1 MDKHLLTGRLRSCVG
16 FFALTLL
23 PFAAMAEDVSFTRN
37 GITYTLRN
45 GAVGVTSLD
54 ASLSGKVTIPEKV
67 TYKGKAYEV
76 TFVGHGY
83 LTNGS
88 SITSIVLPHSI
99 SSFGFG
105 YGWDSYYRENPLAFV
120 PGLKEI
126 IVDKDNPRYKSVDG
140 VLYSMN
146 MDTLYAFPSG
156 KEIEEFAVPS
166 STSYV
171 YSQAITRNKLKK
183 VSLNHAGIT
192 LGDKALYG
200 LTNLKELDLNACPQN
215 KFFSSLPFGLTIN
228 LGASMTSM
236 ETLATLLEEL
246 NAPVFTL
253 QADNETFSQED
264 GVLFSADGTTLLAF
278 PGVGKTSY
286 EIPSHVKT
294 IGTYAFKQCTEL
306 SNLTIPSSV
315 QTIEDYA
322 FASCT
327 GLKSVKMLGSS
338 PIEDIW
344 DTPFRDVKTQNI
356 ACIVPNQSKDAW
368 KAATPWNTFNVITV
382 ADAAYI
388 DIVAHINSYQGLPYY
403 VTKTSIFPNHGLVKN
418 ESQITIEGFTNQ
430 GETLSGSVSYLL
442 DGYSSNSSNGV
453 GYYYLSTDPN
463 DNAFFNITI
472 DLGKA
477 YTAPI
482 IRYTDYRNSSSHY
495 DFNVSILGSNDQKT
509 WSSNYIPYD
518 DLVPNKYYNNDH
530 NHVLKLDTTT
540 PYRYYR
546 LEFNGSWS
554 ADNWVDYKVTELA
567 VYDPQDIAYNS
578 APQSQRDYLS
588 TCLSA
593 AKQEYEGKGLTDQT
607 VTNLQKA
614 FDNLVMDSKHIYL
627 SNVSADTYAKEM
639 KHYNKT
645 AIRSVFVDTIFGNLS
660 IEQLKEGMPSNV
672 LYFISRNNQFDF
684 SADNVVSVD
693 KYDGELYGSGSAANI
708 RLDNQSPFETL
719 YNISAK
725 KVSYTYTP
733 KVYADGNYGWET
745 IVLPFS
751 FSNSKVE
758 ASEAGEIRPVTKE
771 SNGRFWLR
779 KYIGGKDGT
788 LEFSSLTDDEYSYPY
803 GNVSPYIIAIPG
815 HSFGKYSLEGQSITF
830 SQSNTSI
837 NATYDNIE
845 VAPYGSDYVFHGT
858 FDNGKAGQAGWAMDY
873 LGSGFDAQSDVQL
886 QPFTG
891 YFTAVDKAKP
901 QAVSRLRFIDSP
913 ATGIGEAVSTDASSL
928 VVVSDNGGIILKAAV
943 PQFVNIYNAQGQIVK
958 CLNLKSGETRVGQLA
973 SGLYIVNNQKVIVK

>member
-16 FFALTLL
+16 FLALTLL
-23 PFAAMAEDVSFTRN
+23 PFTAMAEDVSFTRN

-76 TFVGHGY
+76 TFVGCGY

-105 YGWDSYYRENPLAFV
+105 YGWDSYYRENPLACAS
-120 PGLKEI
+120 GLKEI

-171 YSQAITRNKLKK
+171 YPQAITGNKLKR

-192 LGDKALYG
+192 LGDKALCG

-215 KFFSSLPFGLTIN
+215 KFFYNRSYGLTIN

-253 QADNETFSQED
+253 QADNEAFSQED

-388 DIVAHINSYQGLPYY
+388 DIVAHINSY
-403 VTKTSIFPNHGLVKN
+403 
-418 ESQITIEGFTNQ
+418 
-430 GETLSGSVSYLL
+430 
-442 DGYSSNSSNGV
+442 
-453 GYYYLSTDPN
+453 
-463 DNAFFNITI
+463 
-472 DLGKA
+472 
-477 YTAPI
+477 
-482 IRYTDYRNSSSHY
+482 
-495 DFNVSILGSNDQKT
+495 
-509 WSSNYIPYD
+509 
-518 DLVPNKYYNNDH
+518 
-530 NHVLKLDTTT
+530 
-540 PYRYYR
+540 
-546 LEFNGSWS
+546 
-554 ADNWVDYKVTELA
+554 
-567 VYDPQDIAYNS
+567 
-578 APQSQRDYLS
+578 
-588 TCLSA
+588 
-593 AKQEYEGKGLTDQT
+593 
-607 VTNLQKA
+607 
-614 FDNLVMDSKHIYL
+614 
-627 SNVSADTYAKEM
+627 
-639 KHYNKT
+639 
-645 AIRSVFVDTIFGNLS
+645 
-660 IEQLKEGMPSNV
+660 
-672 LYFISRNNQFDF
+672 
-684 SADNVVSVD
+684 
-693 KYDGELYGSGSAANI
+693 
-708 RLDNQSPFETL
+708 
-719 YNISAK
+719 
-725 KVSYTYTP
+725 
-733 KVYADGNYGWET
+733 
-745 IVLPFS
+745 
-751 FSNSKVE
+751 
-758 ASEAGEIRPVTKE
+758 
-771 SNGRFWLR
+771 
-779 KYIGGKDGT
+779 
-788 LEFSSLTDDEYSYPY
+788 
-803 GNVSPYIIAIPG
+803 
-815 HSFGKYSLEGQSITF
+815 
-830 SQSNTSI
+830 
-837 NATYDNIE
+837 
-845 VAPYGSDYVFHGT
+845 
-858 FDNGKAGQAGWAMDY
+858 
-873 LGSGFDAQSDVQL
+873 
-886 QPFTG
+886 
-891 YFTAVDKAKP
+891 
-901 QAVSRLRFIDSP
+901 
-913 ATGIGEAVSTDASSL
+913 
-928 VVVSDNGGIILKAAV
+928 
-943 PQFVNIYNAQGQIVK
+943 
-958 CLNLKSGETRVGQLA
+958 
-973 SGLYIVNNQKVIVK
+973 

>member
-1 MDKHLLTGRLRSCVG
+1 M
-16 FFALTLL
+16 
-23 PFAAMAEDVSFTRN
+23 
-37 GITYTLRN
+37 
-45 GAVGVTSLD
+45 
-54 ASLSGKVTIPEKV
+54 
-67 TYKGKAYEV
+67 
-76 TFVGHGY
+76 
-83 LTNGS
+83 
-88 SITSIVLPHSI
+88 
-99 SSFGFG
+99 
-105 YGWDSYYRENPLAFV
+105 
-120 PGLKEI
+120 
-126 IVDKDNPRYKSVDG
+126 
-140 VLYSMN
+140 
-146 MDTLYAFPSG
+146 
-156 KEIEEFAVPS
+156 
-166 STSYV
+166 
-171 YSQAITRNKLKK
+171 
-183 VSLNHAGIT
+183 
-192 LGDKALYG
+192 
-200 LTNLKELDLNACPQN
+200 
-215 KFFSSLPFGLTIN
+215 
-228 LGASMTSM
+228 
-236 ETLATLLEEL
+236 
-246 NAPVFTL
+246 
-253 QADNETFSQED
+253 
-264 GVLFSADGTTLLAF
+264 
-278 PGVGKTSY
+278 
-286 EIPSHVKT
+286 
-294 IGTYAFKQCTEL
+294 
-306 SNLTIPSSV
+306 
-315 QTIEDYA
+315 
-322 FASCT
+322 
-327 GLKSVKMLGSS
+327 
-338 PIEDIW
+338 
-344 DTPFRDVKTQNI
+344 
-356 ACIVPNQSKDAW
+356 
-368 KAATPWNTFNVITV
+368 
-382 ADAAYI
+382 
-388 DIVAHINSYQGLPYY
+388 
-403 VTKTSIFPNHGLVKN
+403 
-418 ESQITIEGFTNQ
+418 
-430 GETLSGSVSYLL
+430 
-442 DGYSSNSSNGV
+442 
-453 GYYYLSTDPN
+453 
-463 DNAFFNITI
+463 
-472 DLGKA
+472 
-477 YTAPI
+477 
-482 IRYTDYRNSSSHY
+482 
-495 DFNVSILGSNDQKT
+495 SILGSNDQKS

-518 DLVPNKYYNNDH
+518 DLVPNKYYNDTH

-546 LEFNGSWS
+546 LVFNGSRN

-639 KHYNKT
+639 KHYNKA
-645 AIRSVFVDTIFGNLS
+645 AIRSVFVDTISGNLS
-660 IEQLKEGMPSNV
+660 IEQLKEGMLSNV

-684 SADNVVSVD
+684 SADNVVSVVNW
-693 KYDGELYGSGSAANI
+693 DGELFGSGSAANI

-928 VVVSDNGGIILKAAV
+928 VVVSDNGGIVLKAAV

>member
-1 MDKHLLTGRLRSCVG
+1 
-16 FFALTLL
+16 
-23 PFAAMAEDVSFTRN
+23 MAEDVSFTRN

-67 TYKGKAYEV
+67 SYKGKAYEV
-76 TFVGHGY
+76 TFVGY
-83 LTNGS
+83 NDLTNGS
-88 SITSIVLPHSI
+88 LSITSIVLPRSI
-99 SSFGFG
+99 SSFGYG
-105 YGWDSYYRENPLAFV
+105 YYWGSQRENPLTCAL
-120 PGLKEI
+120 GLKEI

-140 VLYSMN
+140 VLYSMD
-146 MDTLYAFPSG
+146 MDTLYAFPAG
-156 KEIEEFAVPS
+156 KEIEEFTVPS

-171 YSQAITRNKLKK
+171 YPQAITGNKLKK

-192 LGDKALYG
+192 LGDKALYD
-200 LTNLKELDLNACPQN
+200 LTKLKELDLNACPQN
-215 KFFSSLPFGLTIN
+215 KFFSNLPFGLTIN

-246 NAPVFTL
+246 DAPVFTL

-294 IGTYAFKQCTEL
+294 IGTYAFKRCTEL

-356 ACIVPNQSKDAW
+356 TCIVPNQTKDAW

-388 DIVAHINSYQGLPYY
+388 GIVAHINSYQGLPYY
-403 VTKTSIFPNHGLVKN
+403 VTKTSEFPNHGLVKN

-430 GETLSGSVSYLL
+430 GETLSGSVSDLL
-442 DGYSSNSSNGV
+442 DGHGV
-453 GYYYLSTDPN
+453 GYYYLSTTPN
-463 DNAFFNITI
+463 DDASFDIII
-472 DLGKA
+472 DLGKT

-482 IRYTDYRNSSSHY
+482 IRYTDYKNSFIHN
-495 DFNVSILGSNDQKT
+495 DFRVSISGSNDKKS
-509 WSSNYIPYD
+509 WYSNNIPYD
-518 DLVPNKYYNNDH
+518 DLVPNMYHNNFH

-546 LEFNGSWS
+546 LDFNCVGN

-578 APQSQRDYLS
+578 APQSQRNYLS
-588 TCLSA
+588 ICLSA

-639 KHYNKT
+639 KHYNKA
-645 AIRSVFVDTIFGNLS
+645 AIRSVFVDTISGNLS

-672 LYFISRNNQFDF
+672 LYFISYKNQFDF
-684 SADNVVSVD
+684 SADNVVSVVNW
-693 KYDGELYGSGSAANI
+693 DGELYGSGSAANI

-719 YNISAK
+719 YNIGAK

-779 KYIGGKDGT
+779 KYIGEKDGT

-837 NATYDNIE
+837 NATYRNIE

-928 VVVSDNGGIILKAAV
+928 VVLSDNGGIVLKAAV